1 MKDKIFIFVVG
12 FLIGAIIM
20 ASGLLIYQKV
30 NNKNNAV
37 QKEERMQMM
46 HRPEGQELP
55 EIPNGD
61 KEPPSKPDGNQEN
74 CKEPPT
80 KQNGV
85 NNSNKQDTKSSNDS
99 KTTNKE

>member
-1 MKDKIFIFVVG
+1 MKDKIFIFIVG
-12 FLIGAIIM
+12 FLIGAIIT

-55 EIPNGD
+55 EMPNGD
-61 KEPPSKPDGNQEN
+61 KEPPSKDENQEN
-74 CKEPPT
+74 RKEPPT